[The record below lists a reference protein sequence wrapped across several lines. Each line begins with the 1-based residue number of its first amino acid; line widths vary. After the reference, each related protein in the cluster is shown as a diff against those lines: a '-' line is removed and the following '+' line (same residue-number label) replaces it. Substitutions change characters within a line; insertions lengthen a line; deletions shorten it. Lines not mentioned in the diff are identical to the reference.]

1 MENYARHRKEMS
13 IYVQHLSLSLSLPV
27 SPHTYVEED
36 LEDGRVG
43 VREQDDGEEGA
54 DAAVEHGGPDV
65 GHRVL
70 GPLVAAP

>member
-1 MENYARHRKEMS
+1 MS
-13 IYVQHLSLSLSLPV
+13 IIISLFP
-27 SPHTYVEED
+27 PIRTYVEED